1 METLRSWQE
10 YIYYLYFVAWP
21 LVRLRLGNSRLWADI
36 VPGSFCGGAAS
47 SKKNFTSPTLIFA
60 TSLILLGCGLL
71 STLGGGREFYT
82 PAYGYQL
89 ILGLG
94 VGLTFSSGTLLT
106 NLACKSGDVGK
117 LFYVYYLQRP

>member
-1 METLRSWQE
+1 METLQSWPE
-10 YIYYLYFVAWP
+10 YTYCPYFVAWV
-21 LVRLRLGNSRLWADI
+21 LVRLRLGGSRWWANTI
-36 VPGSFCGGAAS
+36 LGSFCGGAAS

-60 TSLILLGCGLL
+60 TCLILLGCGLL

-94 VGLTFSSGTLLT
+94 VGLSFSGGTLLT
-106 NLACKSGDVGK
+106 NLACKSGDLGR
-117 LFYVYYLQRP
+117 LSYVY